1 MSRGAAASASGA
13 SAVPRRPLS
22 TGRLLLSILVLGLAL
37 LVRDVA
43 RSLNLPLAVNNARLI
58 NRPEEFHG
66 QNVTAGPFFEGW
78 YYKTVLP
85 QEAGSVI
92 FIPGVFI
99 PKADAVHAAP
109 GAQSDDARAQPHA
122 FVMVIRDPKTVE
134 CLYYT
139 YPLSEFSATPGSAE
153 EGGAGF
159 SIRVGKSA
167 FSAKGMQIDLDAAD
181 LVWTLDEDI
190 KEFTAKALRER
201 AEQHPDL
208 PDSFDRLLF
217 VDRPRAALSIR
228 GSVAF
233 SSPVRFPAS
242 RLYPTVMGPFAYLPA
257 MECYHGLVSLH
268 HSSTGS
274 LNFYSSDG
282 SLEHELD
289 LTNGSGYIEK
299 DHGINFPLNW
309 IWIQTASFKKNPG
322 SSLMVSV
329 ADVPI
334 LSREHLLFR
343 LVNAIPYIGP
353 ALVSR
358 FHFTGFL
365 VTLHHSTSN
374 QTHNFSLYTLS
385 RIESIDISA
394 AAATSAENPHPIQT
408 VRMELSSFDRSKT
421 LTVTAKRLLGAG
433 VPLPGPI
440 VRGNRMGLIV
450 EETLV
455 VDVEVVLSEK
465 GQVVFEDTG
474 SIGGMEVV
482 GDMASLVSG
491 I

>member
-1 MSRGAAASASGA
+1 MCQCT
-13 SAVPRRPLS
+13 LS
-22 TGRLLLSILVLGLAL
+22 IVRLLLPLLVVGLAL
-37 LVRDVA
+37 LVRDVV
-43 RSLNLPLAVNNARLI
+43 RSLNLPLAINNARLV

-66 QNVTAGPFFEGW
+66 QNVTDGPFFEGW
-78 YYKTVLP
+78 YYKTVFP
-85 QEAGSVI
+85 DEAGSVI

-99 PKADAVHAAP
+99 PKAVDVDAVP
-109 GAQSDDARAQPHA
+109 GAQSDEARAQPHA
-122 FVMVIRDPKTVE
+122 FVMVIRDPKTVA

-153 EGGAGF
+153 KGGAGF
-159 SIRVGKSA
+159 SIQVGKST
-167 FSAKGMQIDLDAAD
+167 FSAKGMKIDLDVAD

-208 PDSFDRLLF
+208 SDSFERLLF
-217 VDRPRAALSIR
+217 VDRPRTPLSIR

-233 SSPVRFPAS
+233 SSPVRFPSS

-257 MECYHGLVSLH
+257 MECYHGVVALH
-268 HSSTGS
+268 HSTTGS
-274 LNFYSSDG
+274 LNFYKSDG
-282 SLEHELD
+282 SLEHDLD
-289 LTNGSGYIEK
+289 LTNGTGYIEK
-299 DHGINFPLNW
+299 DHGINFPQNW
-309 IWIQTASFKKNPG
+309 IWIQTASFKKDRG

-329 ADVPI
+329 ADVPL
-334 LSREHLLFR
+334 LSREHTLFR

-353 ALVSR
+353 AIASR

-365 VTLHHSTSN
+365 VTLYHASTK
-374 QTHNFSLYTLS
+374 QTHNLSLYTLS

-394 AAATSAENPHPIQT
+394 AAATSAETPTHPLQT
-408 VRMELSSFDRSKT
+408 VRLVLSSFDRSKK
-421 LTVTAKRLLGAG
+421 LTVIAKRPLGAG

-455 VDVEVVLSEK
+455 VDVDVVLTAK

-482 GDMASLVSG
+482 GDIASLVSG